1 MAKNK
6 ENSSFLTAIWH
17 RIKRALSNDYEQ
29 AHPSPRLT
37 YQMNFLERCWVEDC
51 LVEKQRKQLEHQW
64 QEVSN

>member
-6 ENSSFLTAIWH
+6 ENSSFLTAIWY
-17 RIKRALSNDYEQ
+17 RIKRALGNDDEQ
-29 AHPSPRLT
+29 AHPRLT
-37 YQMNFLERCWVEDC
+37 YQMNFLERCWVKDC